1 MAAKAI
7 QQETISNKLITR
19 WKGVNQKLAALA
31 EEVPE
36 SKYDYRAVDGV
47 RTFAEALRHV
57 AFWNRYMA
65 DSARGRKGNDT
76 ANELPRDEFPTK
88 AKIVTELQRTAEEA
102 ANALQES
109 SSGLSVE
116 NAEMVITFIEH
127 NCEHYG
133 QLAVYARLNGILP
146 PASRS

>member
-65 DSARGRKGNDT
+65 DSARGRKGDDT
-76 ANELPRDEFPTK
+76 GNELPRDEFPTK